1 MEVSTCTKKNVTFSL
16 VLNFFAT
23 RTDIT
28 VAKIA
33 QEMDM
38 ANPIY
43 PVSLSPM
50 PRFSKFVVIIP
61 CKI

>member
-1 MEVSTCTKKNVTFSL
+1 MEVSKCTKKNVTFSL

-28 VAKIA
+28 VANIA

-38 ANPIY
+38 ANPMY

-50 PRFSKFVVIIP
+50 PSSSKFVVIIP
-61 CKI
+61 YKI